1 MRIVM
6 ADFIFS
12 LNATLPIFLIMV
24 LGWFLMRIGLFNKEF
39 NKVAD
44 KYVFKVAL
52 PVLLFKD
59 IATADIRSD
68 FNLTFVLFCMI
79 TTTIMFLAIWGLSYI
94 FIKDKTQVG
103 AFAQASA
110 RGSAAVLGI
119 AFINNIYGNSG
130 MAPLMIVSAVPLYNI
145 LSVIILTFS
154 ADMGKNRNTD
164 MLQKDVIDN
173 RAEIKNTFGKT
184 DVKKAEIVETKEI
197 EMRKGRSSNI
207 KKACINVLKNPIIIG
222 IFLGLPFS
230 IFGISIP
237 AIPLKAVTSIAQ
249 TATPIALLVV
259 GAGFEGAKAIKKIK
273 LTSIATFI
281 KLVLLPLI
289 FFPFA
294 IAFGF
299 RGSELVAILIMLG
312 SPTTVTCYIMAK
324 NMGND
329 EVLSSSI
336 VVMATLLSSVTLT
349 GWIFVLKV
357 MGLI

>member
-1 MRIVM
+1 M

-68 FNLTFVLFCMI
+68 FNLAFVLFCMV
-79 TTTIMFLAIWGLSYI
+79 TTTIMFLAIWRLSYI

-154 ADMGKNRNTD
+154 SSAKDSKN
-164 MLQKDVIDN
+164 
-173 RAEIKNTFGKT
+173 
-184 DVKKAEIVETKEI
+184 
-197 EMRKGRSSNI
+197 SNI
-207 KKACINVLKNPIIIG
+207 KKACINVVKNPIIIG

-230 IFGISIP
+230 IFGINIP

-299 RGSELVAILIMLG
+299 RSSELVAILVMLG

-357 MGLI
+357 RGLI

>member
-1 MRIVM
+1 MRIRIIM

-24 LGWFLMRIGLFNKEF
+24 LGWFLMRIGLFTKEF

-154 ADMGKNRNTD
+154 ADMGKEAQKNKLTD
-164 MLQKDVIDN
+164 NVSN
-173 RAEIKNTFGKT
+173 S
-184 DVKKAEIVETKEI
+184 
-197 EMRKGRSSNI
+197 KGSNI
-207 KKACINVLKNPIIIG
+207 KKACINVVKNPIIIG
-222 IFLGLPFS
+222 IFFGLPFS
-230 IFGISIP
+230 IFGICIP
-237 AIPLKAVTSIAQ
+237 PIPLKAVTSIAQ

-273 LTSIATFI
+273 LTAIATFI

-312 SPTTVTCYIMAK
+312 SPTTVTCYIMAR
-324 NMGND
+324 NMEND

>member
-1 MRIVM
+1 MRIRIIM

-154 ADMGKNRNTD
+154 ADMGKGVN
-164 MLQKDVIDN
+164 
-173 RAEIKNTFGKT
+173 
-184 DVKKAEIVETKEI
+184 
-197 EMRKGRSSNI
+197 KGENI
-207 KKACINVLKNPIIIG
+207 KKACLNVIKNPIIIG

-237 AIPLKAVTSIAQ
+237 QIPLKAVTSIAQ

-273 LTSIATFI
+273 LTAIATFI
-281 KLVLLPLI
+281 KLVFLPLI

-357 MGLI
+357 LGLI

>member
-1 MRIVM
+1 MRIRIIM

-154 ADMGKNRNTD
+154 ADMGKGVN
-164 MLQKDVIDN
+164 
-173 RAEIKNTFGKT
+173 
-184 DVKKAEIVETKEI
+184 
-197 EMRKGRSSNI
+197 KGENI
-207 KKACINVLKNPIIIG
+207 KKACLNVIKNPIIIG

-237 AIPLKAVTSIAQ
+237 QIPLKAVTSIAQ

-273 LTSIATFI
+273 LTAIATFI

-349 GWIFVLKV
+349 GWIFVFKV

>member
-1 MRIVM
+1 M

-24 LGWFLMRIGLFNKEF
+24 LGWFLMKIGLFNKEF

-154 ADMGKNRNTD
+154 ADMGKGVN
-164 MLQKDVIDN
+164 
-173 RAEIKNTFGKT
+173 
-184 DVKKAEIVETKEI
+184 
-197 EMRKGRSSNI
+197 KGENI
-207 KKACINVLKNPIIIG
+207 KKACLNVIKNPIIIG

-237 AIPLKAVTSIAQ
+237 QIPLKAVTSIAQ

-273 LTSIATFI
+273 LTAIATFI